1 MSNSIDT
8 GKVLLEAKD
17 VCKWFPVKGN
27 PFQEKKNIQAVN
39 HISFK
44 LYEGETLGLVGESGC
59 GKTTLARTVMRL
71 IEPTS
76 GDITFNGQNLLAL
89 SKSELRAMRKD
100 MQIVFQDPYSAL
112 HPRMTIQQSIEEPMK
127 IRGLYTGKGERE
139 ARVKELLNMVGLN
152 ETHMKRYP
160 HEFSG
165 GQRQRI
171 VIARALATNPKLVI
185 CDEPVSAL
193 DVSVRAQILNLLKDL
208 QKDLGL
214 TYLFISHDLS
224 VVSYLC
230 DRVVIMYLG
239 QIVESGKVDDIFSHP
254 IHPYTQALLSA
265 APEVGSFD
273 RSDRIVLEGDVPS
286 PANPPS
292 GCRFRTRCPYATDAC
307 LQEPQWAE
315 PTEGHKVCCHRWL
328 EF

>member
-1 MSNSIDT
+1 MSKENASEI
-8 GKVLLEAKD
+8 LMSAKD
-17 VCKWFPVKGN
+17 VCKYFPVKGGL
-27 PFQEKKNIQAVN
+27 FQEKKSIQAVN
-39 HISFK
+39 HVSFDI
-44 LYEGETLGLVGESGC
+44 YQGETLGLVGESGC

-76 GDITFNGQNLLAL
+76 GEITFDGKDLVAMD
-89 SKSELRAMRKD
+89 KSALRALRKD
-100 MQIVFQDPYSAL
+100 MQIVFQDPYSSL

-127 IRGLYTGKGERE
+127 IRGLYTGSGERE
-139 ARVKELLNMVGLN
+139 ARVKELLQMVGLN

-208 QKDLGL
+208 QQELGL

-230 DRVVIMYLG
+230 DRVIIMYLG
-239 QIVESGKVDDIFSHP
+239 QIVESGTAEEIFAHP
-254 IHPYTQALLSA
+254 VHPYTQALLSA

-273 RSDRIVLEGDVPS
+273 RRDRIVLEGDVPS

-292 GCRFRTRCPYATDAC
+292 GCRFRTRCPYADEGC
-307 LQEPQWAE
+307 QQEPTWAE
-315 PTEGHKVCCHRWL
+315 PAEGHKVCCHKWQK
-328 EF
+328 F